1 VRKLATAD
9 RVPQDQVSALEGVQ
23 QAPLR
28 EEVIGRGPPPAGS
41 TPGSSSACPAAAPRP
56 SAPQLGLVVRRPE
69 VLDVPRPSPRQ
80 VHELNR
86 RPARLGLHRPA
97 MRHSTRQLYGPS
109 LVRKFGTYKEKN
121 CRPAHRRISPGSN
134 CGPTQVLQPPPGRS
148 HGREPEC
155 ALTAAKSGLTA
166 VTRRTYGKALS
177 SQRRTQ
183 LLAVRLKVSITKH
196 RFTPRSTSRSR
207 THGQVTGGQAGQ
219 HPGRPPA
226 RNGSRR
232 TVVAP
237 GTRDRCAAPGL
248 AGATAANGQL
258 PENWPSS
265 GQIHR
270 RVAMYVRSLHQE

>member
-41 TPGSSSACPAAAPRP
+41 TPRSSSSCPAAAPRP

-69 VLDVPRPSPRQ
+69 VLDVPRPPPRQ

-134 CGPTQVLQPPPGRS
+134 CDPTQVLQPPPGRS

-155 ALTAAKSGLTA
+155 ALTAAKSGPTA
-166 VTRRTYGKALS
+166 VTRRTYGKALWPDN
-177 SQRRTQ
+177 TQ
-183 LLAVRLKVSITKH
+183 GGPRPATAVAVPLRH
-196 RFTPRSTSRSR
+196 RERGIDVLHLGWPARPPRMANYPKT
-207 THGQVTGGQAGQ
+207 GQVVVKYTGEW
-219 HPGRPPA
+219 PCTCDPYT
-226 RNGSRR
+226 RNS
-232 TVVAP
+232 
-237 GTRDRCAAPGL
+237 GT
-248 AGATAANGQL
+248 
-258 PENWPSS
+258 
-265 GQIHR
+265 
-270 RVAMYVRSLHQE
+270 